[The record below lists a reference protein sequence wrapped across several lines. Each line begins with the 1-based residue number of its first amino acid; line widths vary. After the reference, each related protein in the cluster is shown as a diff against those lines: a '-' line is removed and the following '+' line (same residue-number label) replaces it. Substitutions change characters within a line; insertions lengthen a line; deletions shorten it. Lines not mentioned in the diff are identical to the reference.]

1 MATKKVGK
9 HHTRRKGKRRNLNN
23 REKMDICQW
32 RDVGLTYNE
41 IANRIQCSYQT
52 VEYTLTHWAPKN
64 PDRVKQARANALVI
78 MAGQVG
84 EKAQM
89 ALDALTPEML
99 VHDRVEVRN
108 DMGDLVDVRHSGAT
122 GIQVANIADRMMAQ
136 QQNLMEKAQEIE
148 EDLAGEGNETSTAE
162 GIAALTAE
170 ILAQAKTLN
179 ISVDLGETKVVADEA
194 DYEDVTDGGGSG
206 DI

>member
-1 MATKKVGK
+1 
-9 HHTRRKGKRRNLNN
+9 
-23 REKMDICQW
+23 MDICQW